1 LNDKHISQITRNVE
15 LKATR
20 RPRDN
25 AVFWENWTSMQHR
38 VIFDFDDGFNLVES
52 GKYHVPL
59 ETTIWYFIGIQK
71 IGNSTI

>member
-1 LNDKHISQITRNVE
+1 MTRNVE

-25 AVFWENWTSMQHR
+25 AVFWENWTSTQHR

-59 ETTIWYFIGIQK
+59 ETTF
-71 IGNSTI
+71 